1 MTTTTKS
8 ALPVVLGTLAVG
20 APEYVAQGARIN
32 IVEDLEAIIDV
43 LLKHGHHQLDT
54 ARVYGLGTAEQ
65 LIGSINWQEKGITI
79 GTKMLP
85 AHPLMPEI
93 TGAHTLES
101 IRKALMTS
109 LKALNTKKIDIWYL
123 HGPDRTVPF
132 EVTLKAIDD
141 LYREGHFA
149 RFGISNYMAAE
160 VAEMAV
166 ICKERGYVQPSVFQG
181 IYNAVH
187 RLVEPELFHTLRK
200 FNIAFYGFNPLA
212 GGFFTDRY
220 SSADATPEPGSR
232 YDPTT
237 LLGKGYRSRFWKPE
251 FFAALAEVRTV
262 ATAHGLT
269 MQEIAIR
276 WVSHHSLMNREAG
289 DAVIIGG
296 SSVKHIEENLVDL
309 EKGSLPE
316 QVLTALDAAWA
327 AVKGY
332 SSDYYF
338 PIGWSAKE
346 ALKRS

>member
-1 MTTTTKS
+1 M
-8 ALPVVLGTLAVG
+8 
-20 APEYVAQGARIN
+20 
-32 IVEDLEAIIDV
+32 
-43 LLKHGHHQLDT
+43 
-54 ARVYGLGTAEQ
+54 AEQ
-65 LIGSINWQEKGITI
+65 LIGSIDWQKKGVTI
-79 GTKMLP
+79 GTKLLP
-85 AHPLMPEI
+85 AHPLMPEV

-101 IRKALMTS
+101 IRKALLAS

-123 HGPDRTVPF
+123 HGSDRTVPF

-149 RFGISNYMAAE
+149 RFGTSNYMAAE

-181 IYNAVH
+181 IYNVVH

-212 GGFFTDRY
+212 GGFVTNRY

-237 LLGKGYRSRFWKPE
+237 LLGKGYRSR
-251 FFAALAEVRTV
+251 
-262 ATAHGLT
+262 
-269 MQEIAIR
+269 
-276 WVSHHSLMNREAG
+276 WVSHHSLINREAG

-309 EKGSLPE
+309 EKGPLPE
-316 QVLTALDAAWA
+316 EVLTALDVAWA

-338 PIGWSAKE
+338 SIGWSEKGAF
-346 ALKRS
+346 KRS